1 MMFRF
6 IAWLIVFFVV
16 AKIVAQV
23 IRAIRIA
30 LTPNKDVL
38 NFKQQSRTKNNNIV
52 EDIPYEEV
60 KDKQ

>member
-6 IAWLIVFFVV
+6 LAWMVLFFVV
-16 AKIVAQV
+16 AKIVGQV
-23 IRAIRIA
+23 IRAIRLA

-38 NFKQQSRTKNNNIV
+38 NSIQQPHTRNGKNV